1 MDRLPATQ
9 APIKPEPFSVRIHYK
24 EWTSSWG
31 GAIGTQGVW
40 EMFVA
45 GVRAEVDLC
54 ETEDVGHEFQ
64 SDFRPSEWFD
74 DKRPPSFEAD
84 QAIFGRKNCRYKEGG
99 KSVPGRFSCDG
110 VDEFDCRLSDRPKV
124 ECKEVFDIKVFYGMV
139 ECVFP
144 VQ

>member
-1 MDRLPATQ
+1 M
-9 APIKPEPFSVRIHYK
+9 RIHYK
-24 EWTSSWG
+24 EWTSGWG
-31 GAIGTQGVW
+31 GVIGTQGVW

-54 ETEDVGHEFQ
+54 GTEDVGHEFQ
-64 SDFRPSEWFD
+64 SYFRPSEWFD

-84 QAIFGRKNCRYKEGG
+84 QAIFGRKNCKYKEGG

-110 VDEFDCRLSDRPKV
+110 VDEFDCRLSDRPRV
-124 ECKEVFDIKVFYGMV
+124 ECKEAFDIKVFYGMV

-144 VQ
+144 IQ